1 MTTPRFD
8 RNLARVI
15 GILLLIAIILGS
27 YELQLDLA
35 SKTDTGSLEALQG
48 DYRALANN
56 FRTMATINVA
66 VAALSLMAGVCFF
79 VLLRQIATRPAAAA
93 LVLRGI
99 EIALG
104 FAVVWF
110 ALQLAGVFDA
120 EPGAAAKL
128 AERAE
133 PWQDLSWKAFHYGLA
148 VSSLGAA
155 INFALMFK
163 GRYIPRLLA
172 AYGVLASLFVA
183 VSIVAMELSPTAG
196 DHVYPAYVF
205 GNAAAFILLT
215 LWLLIRGVD
224 SAWWKSGQRATD
236 RSAS

>member
-15 GILLLIAIILGS
+15 GLLLLIAIILGS
-27 YELQLDLA
+27 YDLQLELVT
-35 SKTDTGSLEALQG
+35 KTDTGSLEALQG
-48 DYRALANN
+48 DYRALANS
-56 FRTMATINVA
+56 FRTMAIINVA
-66 VAALSLMAGVCFF
+66 VATLSLIAGYCFF
-79 VLLRQIATRPAAAA
+79 MLLRQIATGPAAAA
-93 LVLRGI
+93 FVLRGI

-104 FAVVWF
+104 LAAVWF
-110 ALQLAGVFDA
+110 ALELAEVFA
-120 EPGAAAKL
+120 GEPGAAATL
-128 AERAE
+128 AGQAE

-148 VSSLGAA
+148 ASSLGAA
-155 INFALMFK
+155 INFGLMFR

-172 AYGVLASLFVA
+172 AYGVLASLFVT

-196 DHVYPAYVF
+196 DYVYPAYVF

-224 SAWWKSGQRATD
+224 SAWWKSGQQATD
-236 RSAS
+236 RSAP